1 MEPIVLDTDV
11 ASKRFKGELPASMY
25 SRLAG
30 RQPLITFVTL
40 AEMTKWA
47 DLRRWGTTRRK
58 RLTHWL
64 DGIGVL
70 PGTEEV
76 AVACG
81 QITASAIQRG
91 RPRPINDT
99 WIAACCLAY
108 ELPLATFNVK
118 DFEDFAEHES
128 LALVLGL

>member
-1 MEPIVLDTDV
+1 MEPLVLDTDV
-11 ASKRFKGELPASMY
+11 ASLRFKDELPVSMY
-25 SRLAG
+25 AKLAG

-64 DGIGVL
+64 GGIGVL
-70 PGTEEV
+70 PGNEEV

-91 RPRPINDT
+91 RARPINDT

-108 ELPLATFNVK
+108 ELPLATFK
-118 DFEDFAEHES
+118 CQ
-128 LALVLGL
+128 GLQGLR